1 MVSAALDMVERQAEG
16 TDFHTGQRLAAP
28 CKKVFF
34 IVFFQLLKMD
44 VRFVLFQYFKSMN
57 HGRGAAEGAFRRVVR
72 ADLKTAAA
80 HQALSRIIL
89 KGAVALFRIAVFFR
103 KPDLH
108 FFQPGKNFFPIY
120 AKVAD
125 DGEFGKGRQFYFSFL
140 HDIAEEEGACQT
152 GKSVD
157 EHGAGAAFLFL
168 TAGGVIDFFCFFS
181 VSGKKRHAGI
191 QFG

>member
-1 MVSAALDMVERQAEG
+1 MVSAALDTVERQAEG

-34 IVFFQLLKMD
+34 IVFFQLLEMD
-44 VRFVLFQYFKSMN
+44 ILFVLFQYFKSMD

-89 KGAVALFRIAVFFR
+89 KGAVALFQSRS
-103 KPDLH
+103 
-108 FFQPGKNFFPIY
+108 FQKARPAFLSAGQKFFPIY

-152 GKSVD
+152 GKAVD

-168 TAGGVIDFFCFFS
+168 TAGGVIDFLRFLP
-181 VSGKKRHAGI
+181 VGGKKRGTGI

>member
-1 MVSAALDMVERQAEG
+1 MVGAALDTVERQAEG

-57 HGRGAAEGAFRRVVR
+57 HRRGAAEGAFRRVVR

-152 GKSVD
+152 GKSV
-157 EHGAGAAFLFL
+157 G
-168 TAGGVIDFFCFFS
+168 T
-181 VSGKKRHAGI
+181 
-191 QFG
+191 

>member
-1 MVSAALDMVERQAEG
+1 MVSAALDTVERQAEG

-34 IVFFQLLKMD
+34 IVFFQ
-44 VRFVLFQYFKSMN
+44 
-57 HGRGAAEGAFRRVVR
+57 
-72 ADLKTAAA
+72 
-80 HQALSRIIL
+80 
-89 KGAVALFRIAVFFR
+89 
-103 KPDLH
+103 
-108 FFQPGKNFFPIY
+108 PGKNFFPIY
-120 AKVAD
+120 AKIAD

-152 GKSVD
+152 GKAVD